1 MVCADPAS
9 VYVRSL
15 SLMQAAIHTQKLS
28 SVYGRILW
36 YSLIRSAL
44 GDMLLIQALCRTFR
58 IANSAHSNACV
69 AAICFRLQIVDTPHS
84 HSHLYLCGPVLW
96 FNRQF
101 CLDCVD
107 TGVSV
112 AALDVAAVRLILLLP
127 GVTQTVLNSLPAFIL
142 VDSRLMVESCSS
154 GVCMTQ
160 HHGPNDLCD
169 TQITCFAI
177 HVIFVSF
184 VPI

>member
-1 MVCADPAS
+1 MVCADPSS

-15 SLMQAAIHTQKLS
+15 SLIKAAIHTQIFS
-28 SVYGRILW
+28 SVHGRIFW

-44 GDMLLIQALCRTFR
+44 GDMLLKQALCRTFR

-69 AAICFRLQIVDTPHS
+69 AAICFCLQIVDTPHRG
-84 HSHLYLCGPVLW
+84 LYLCGTVLW

-107 TGVSV
+107 IGVSV
-112 AALDVAAVRLILLLP
+112 AALDVAAWCLILPPP
-127 GVTQTVLNSLPAFIL
+127 GMDAVPNSLPVFIL
-142 VDSRLMVESCSS
+142 VDSRFMVESCSS
-154 GVCMTQ
+154 GVCMTL
-160 HHGPNDLCD
+160 HHGPNDLCG

-177 HVIFVSF
+177 HVIFVSL